1 MPFRIGLLFCQLLFF
16 SGFAFCQETTAT
28 PEVAPKLK
36 KGNLTDFIADQI
48 EYPEEARHQMVQ
60 GRVIVSF
67 LVDTLGKIK
76 EAKIVKSLGY
86 GCDEEALN
94 AVMATSGLWI
104 PGKTSGKK
112 VIAKMTVPVVFAL
125 GQKP

>member
-1 MPFRIGLLFCQLLFF
+1 MKLRFGFLIFQCVFFCGLA
-16 SGFAFCQETTAT
+16 FAQEATTN
-28 PEVAPKLK
+28 PEVAPELK

-60 GRVIVSF
+60 GRVVVSF
-67 LVDTLGKIK
+67 LIDTVGKIN
-76 EAKIVKSLGY
+76 EAKVVKSLGY

-94 AVMATSGLWI
+94 AVLATSGLWI

-112 VIAKMTVPVVFAL
+112 VVAIMTVPVVFTL
-125 GQKP
+125 GPKP